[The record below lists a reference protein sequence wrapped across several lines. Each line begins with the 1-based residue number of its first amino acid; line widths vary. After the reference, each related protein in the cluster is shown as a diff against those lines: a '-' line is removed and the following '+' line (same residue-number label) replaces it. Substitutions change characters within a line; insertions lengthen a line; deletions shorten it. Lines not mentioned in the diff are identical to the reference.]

1 MQSRSLPR
9 AASKVCGRIVKP
21 NVASCTAGPLIAVED
36 LSPWT
41 SRGLCKSG
49 TFGRDIRFLV

>member
-1 MQSRSLPR
+1 M
-9 AASKVCGRIVKP
+9 KP